1 MLPYCL
7 WQLSVAALL
16 FYDSIIFIDLRDP
29 ISVIIPYSHTWPMA
43 RNCRLLERCR
53 NTLSTVFLSIL
64 MKRMSLDLLGECSL
78 GIDVYSTCDEH
89 IQAVLLLKHLNS
101 FLHIMLG
108 KFWNIDVIKHWSPL
122 SSNFSHQTKWA
133 PKDNVS
139 VQANTLNQW
148 SLVSAPKVI
157 NLAWSSVLCAYL
169 FTLILG
175 IYSSIYSNVSA
186 DMCILYSFGV

>member
-7 WQLSVAALL
+7 WQLCVAALL
-16 FYDSIIFIDLRDP
+16 FYESIIFIDLRSQWSSP
-29 ISVIIPYSHTWPMA
+29 TIIPD
-43 RNCRLLERCR
+43 
-53 NTLSTVFLSIL
+53 STSSSVFLSIL

-78 GIDVYSTCDEH
+78 RIDVHITCDEC
-89 IQAVLLLKHLNS
+89 IQTVLLLKHLDS

-108 KFWNIDVIKHWSPL
+108 KFWYIDVIKHWSPL

-139 VQANTLNQW
+139 VQANTLNPW

-175 IYSSIYSNVSA
+175 IYSPIYSNVSA
-186 DMCILYSFGV
+186 DMCILYSFSI